1 MANEKDDKPK
11 SKRGR
16 PKGSKVEQRLV
27 KYTLN
32 AGECIRDN
40 IPFIF
45 VLQFHAM
52 RAASINP
59 KWILDKNYLPIG
71 IEPDPSPLAQS
82 PTSQEKADSIK
93 FITAYGWGQPVQ
105 STQVDVEIRARID
118 QMGSGVSN
126 AELQA
131 TYNPRALKLL
141 QAALREGGTSPDV
154 IDAEWTDAPEE
165 PGNGL
170 GRENTEKPSETE
182 QLSTVNEVLNKN
194 NPLPETD
201 SGGSDDQ

>member
-1 MANEKDDKPK
+1 MAEEKIKKP
-11 SKRGR
+11 KRGR
-16 PKGSKVEQRLV
+16 PVGAKGEQRLV

-32 AGECIRDN
+32 LGEAVRDN
-40 IPFIF
+40 IPSIYII
-45 VLQFHAM
+45 QYHTM
-52 RAASINP
+52 RVAGINP
-59 KWILDKNYLPIG
+59 KWILDDNHFPIG
-71 IEPDPSPLAQS
+71 IEPDPSPLALA
-82 PTSQEKADSIK
+82 PTNQEKSDSLK
-93 FITAYGWGQPVQ
+93 FLSAYGWGQPVQ

-126 AELQA
+126 AELASKVGPGTLKALQRLLLPQA
-131 TYNPRALKLL
+131 SD
-141 QAALREGGTSPDV
+141 EV
-154 IDAEWTDAPEE
+154 IDAEWTDVKEE

-182 QLSTVNEVLNKN
+182 QLSTVSEGPEKN